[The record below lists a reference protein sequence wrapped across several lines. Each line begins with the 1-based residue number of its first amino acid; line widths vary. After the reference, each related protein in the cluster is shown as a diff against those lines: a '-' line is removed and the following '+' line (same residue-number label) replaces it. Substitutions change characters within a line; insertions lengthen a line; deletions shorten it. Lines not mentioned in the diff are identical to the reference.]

1 VTEPI
6 VRVGGLT
13 KVFRS
18 YRREEGLA
26 AARTAPAGSRAVLL
40 LAALTALALLPFAGK
55 AFHVDD
61 TLFLKAARQIQA
73 HPLDFYGFS
82 VNWYGT
88 EQPMW
93 QVMKNP
99 PLASYF
105 IALVTAIAGENETAL
120 HLAFLVPAIAAILG
134 TYVLARRLCAHPL
147 LAALATLFCPAFLVS
162 STNVMCDTLLLAFWV
177 WAVEL
182 WLRGIDGGRPG
193 TLAASA
199 LLVLLAALTKYFGAA
214 LVPLLFAHGVA
225 QTRRIGTWALPLL
238 VPVLALAGYQLGTE
252 ALYGQGL
259 LSNAAAY
266 AGVIRFRSG
275 ILLFTKAVVG
285 LSFAGGCLASVAFFA
300 PWLWSRRA
308 LAFAGIA
315 GVVLAGAL
323 VVARRLGPLSL
334 TDGDGVHSAPVVQLA
349 VLAVAGA
356 GVLALAVADLA
367 RRRDPGA
374 VLLFLWVAGT
384 FLFTLFF
391 NWAVNA
397 RSLLPVAPAAGIL
410 IARRLDALPRPLRGP
425 RLFPALPVAAAA
437 VLALLLAAADESLA
451 GSARTA
457 ALRLTGAAAR
467 RGTLWFQGHWGF
479 QHYMEDRGARPLDWR
494 RSRLSAGDRVAIPID
509 NANVVA
515 LPADA
520 VVHREAFDVA
530 VVPLLA
536 TMNPRL
542 GAGFYL
548 DDWGPLPF
556 AFGRV
561 PPERYVL
568 LDLVREVPPGELAP

>member
-1 VTEPI
+1 LIEAVSMKERPS
-6 VRVGGLT
+6 
-13 KVFRS
+13 FR
-18 YRREEGLA
+18 GHGA
-26 AARTAPAGSRAVLL
+26 IAL
-40 LAALTALALLPFAGK
+40 LAVLTALFLLPFVGK

-61 TLFLKAARQIQA
+61 TLFLKAARQIRE
-73 HPLDFYGFS
+73 HPFDFYGFS
-82 VNWYGT
+82 VNWYGI

-93 QVMKNP
+93 QVTKNP

-105 IALVTAIAGENETAL
+105 IALVAAIAGEKEIAL
-120 HLAFLVPAIAAILG
+120 HVAFLVPAIAAIVG
-134 TYVLARRLCAHPL
+134 TYVLAGRLCAHPL

-177 WAVEL
+177 WAIEL
-182 WLRGIDGGRPG
+182 WLKGIENGRFA

-199 LLVLLAALTKYFGAA
+199 LLVSLAALTKYFGIA
-214 LVPLLFAHGVA
+214 LLPLLLAYSVTR
-225 QTRRIGTWALPLL
+225 TRRIGAWALPLL
-238 VPVLALAGYQLGTE
+238 LPLLVLGAYQLGTE

-266 AGVIRFRSG
+266 ASVIRFRSG
-275 ILLFTKAVVG
+275 VLLFTKAVVG
-285 LSFAGGCLASVAFFA
+285 LSFAGGCLASIGFFA
-300 PWLWSRRA
+300 PWLWSGRA

-315 GVVLAGAL
+315 GATLAGVLVLA
-323 VVARRLGPLSL
+323 RRVGPLPL
-334 TDGDGVHSAPVVQLA
+334 TDGRAMRSAPVVQLA
-349 VLAVAGA
+349 ALTVAGA
-356 GVLALAVADLA
+356 GVLALAFADLV
-367 RRRDPGA
+367 RRRDPEA

-410 IARRLDALPRPLRGP
+410 IARRLDTLLELLRRP
-425 RLFPALPVAAAA
+425 RLFPALPVGAAA
-437 VLALLLAAADESLA
+437 VLALVLAAADERLA
-451 GSARTA
+451 GSARTG
-457 ALRLTGAAAR
+457 ALRLTGATAR

-479 QHYMEDRGARPLDWR
+479 QHYMEDRSARPLDWQ
-494 RSRLSAGDRVAIPID
+494 RSLLRAGEGVAIPID

-520 VVHREAFDVA
+520 VVQREALDVA
-530 VVPLLA
+530 VLPFLA
-536 TMNPRL
+536 TLNPRL

-568 LDLVREVPPGELAP
+568 LELVRDVPPGELAP

>member
-1 VTEPI
+1 MT
-6 VRVGGLT
+6 
-13 KVFRS
+13 
-18 YRREEGLA
+18 A
-26 AARTAPAGSRAVLL
+26 AGRAGARGETRAVLF
-40 LAALTALALLPFAGK
+40 LAALTALVLLPFVGK
-55 AFHVDD
+55 AFHIDD
-61 TLFLKAARQIQA
+61 TLFLKVARQIRA
-73 HPLDFYGFS
+73 HPFDFYGFS

-93 QVMKNP
+93 QVTKNP
-99 PLASYF
+99 PLAAYF
-105 IALVTAIAGENETAL
+105 IALVTAIAGENEVAL
-120 HLAFLVPAIAAILG
+120 HLAFLAPAIAAILG
-134 TYVLARRLCAHPL
+134 TYVLARRLSAHPL
-147 LAALATLFCPAFLVS
+147 VAALATLFCPAFLVS
-162 STNVMCDTLLLAFWV
+162 STNLMCDTLLLAFWV

-193 TLAASA
+193 ALAASA
-199 LLVLLAALTKYFGAA
+199 FLVLLAALTKYFGMA
-214 LVPLLFAHGVA
+214 LLPLLFAHGVA
-225 QTRRIGTWALPLL
+225 RTRRIGIWALPLL
-238 VPVLALAGYQLGTE
+238 LPVLALAGYQLGTE

-275 ILLFTKAVVG
+275 TLLFTKALVG

-300 PWLWSRRA
+300 PWLWSGRA
-308 LAFAGIA
+308 LFFAGLA
-315 GVVLAGAL
+315 GVVLAPVL
-323 VVARRLGPLSL
+323 VLARRLGPLSL
-334 TDGDGVHSAPVVQLA
+334 ADSRGVRSASVVQFA

-356 GVLALAVADLA
+356 GMLALAFSDLA
-367 RRRDPGA
+367 RRRDPEA

-397 RSLLPVAPAAGIL
+397 RSLLPVAPAAGVL
-410 IARRLDALPRPLRGP
+410 IARRRDARPRRLRGP
-425 RLFPALPVAAAA
+425 RLFPALPVGAAAA
-437 VLALLLAAADESLA
+437 LALLLGTADERLA

-457 ALRLTGAAAR
+457 AFRLAGAAAR
-467 RGTLWFQGHWGF
+467 RGTLWFEGHWGF
-479 QHYMEDRGARPLDWR
+479 QYYMEARGARPLDWR
-494 RSRLSAGDRVAIPID
+494 RSRLLPGDRVAIPVD

-515 LPADA
+515 LPADS
-520 VVHREAFDVA
+520 
-530 VVPLLA
+530 VVPREVFDAGVLPFLA
-536 TMNPRL
+536 TFDPRL

-568 LDLVREVPPGELAP
+568 LELAREVPPGELAP